1 VNKRPEPK
9 ADPKPIKYKPIRVLI
24 ADDYHFYRYGLR
36 VFLEQH
42 DDINVVGES
51 GTSDETL
58 TAVDGIKPSVVLLD
72 LDLPPEGGLHV
83 LREIAARAPEIR
95 VIVLTSLDDELCLA
109 DAIESGAAGYVLK
122 DAEPP
127 LILSAVRSVGR
138 GGTWL
143 QREMTGKLFEEFSR
157 LARAR
162 REAPD
167 RLLTSREV
175 EVLSL
180 LAQGNRN
187 AEIADKLFISE
198 RTVKVHITNLFRKL
212 GLSDRVQATRYAIRH
227 RLVRA

>member
-1 VNKRPEPK
+1 MPK
-9 ADPKPIKYKPIRVLI
+9 QTSKPAKQQPIRILI

-36 VFLEQH
+36 IFLEEQ
-42 DDINVVGES
+42 DDLHVVAEAGS
-51 GTSDETL
+51 SDQALATVEEF
-58 TAVDGIKPSVVLLD
+58 KPDVVLLD

-83 LREIAARAPEIR
+83 LREISQR
-95 VIVLTSLDDELCLA
+95 VPHTRVVVLTGLDDEVCLA
-109 DAIESGAAGYVLK
+109 DAIESGACGYVLK

-143 QREMTGKLFEEFSR
+143 QREMTGKLFEEFTR

-167 RLLTSREV
+167 RLLTAREV

-180 LAQGNRN
+180 LAQGHRN
-187 AEIADKLFISE
+187 AQIADKLFISE

>member
-1 VNKRPEPK
+1 MPK
-9 ADPKPIKYKPIRVLI
+9 QTSKPAKQQPIRILI

-36 VFLEQH
+36 IFLEEQ
-42 DDINVVGES
+42 DDLHVVAEAGS
-51 GTSDETL
+51 SDQAL
-58 TAVDGIKPSVVLLD
+58 AAVEEFKPDVVLLD

-83 LREIAARAPEIR
+83 LREISQR
-95 VIVLTSLDDELCLA
+95 VPHTRVVVLTGLDDEVCLA
-109 DAIESGAAGYVLK
+109 DAIESGACGYVLK

-143 QREMTGKLFEEFSR
+143 QREMTGKLFEEFTR

-167 RLLTSREV
+167 RLLTAREV

-180 LAQGNRN
+180 LAQGHRN
-187 AEIADKLFISE
+187 AQIADKLFISE

>member
-1 VNKRPEPK
+1 MTKQTPRK
-9 ADPKPIKYKPIRVLI
+9 AGKQKPIRIFI

-36 VFLEQH
+36 VFLEEQ
-42 DDINVVGES
+42 DDFSVVGEAGS
-51 GTSDETL
+51 SEEAL
-58 TAVDGIKPSVVLLD
+58 AGIENLKPDIVLLD

-83 LREIAARAPEIR
+83 LREINGRFPDAK
-95 VIVLTSLDDELCLA
+95 VVVLTGLDDEICLA
-109 DAIESGAAGYVLK
+109 DAIESGASGYVLK

-157 LARAR
+157 LSRAR

-167 RLLTSREV
+167 RLLTAREV

-180 LAQGNRN
+180 LAVGHRN

-198 RTVKVHITNLFRKL
+198 RTVMVHITNLFRKL

>member
-1 VNKRPEPK
+1 MTKEPERK
-9 ADPKPIKYKPIRVLI
+9 QSAGKPIRIII

-36 VFLEQH
+36 IFLEEH
-42 DDINVVGES
+42 DDINVVAEAGSSQEA
-51 GTSDETL
+51 L
-58 TAVDGIKPSVVLLD
+58 TATVTLKPDVVLLD
-72 LDLPPEGGLHV
+72 LDLPPEGGLDV
-83 LREIAARAPEIR
+83 LRKINADCPTTR
-95 VIVLTSLDDELCLA
+95 VIALTGLDDEICLA
-109 DAIESGAAGYVLK
+109 DAIESGASGYVLK

-143 QREMTGKLFEEFSR
+143 QREMTGKLFEEFTR
-157 LARAR
+157 LSRAR

-187 AEIADKLFISE
+187 ADIADKLFISE

-212 GLSDRVQATRYAIRH
+212 GLGDRVQATRYAIRH

>member
-1 VNKRPEPK
+1 MNKRPEPQSAK
-9 ADPKPIKYKPIRVLI
+9 PKPIRIII

-36 VFLEQH
+36 VFLEEQQ
-42 DDINVVGES
+42 DLSVIAEAGS
-51 GTSDETL
+51 SDEAL
-58 TAVDGIKPSVVLLD
+58 SAVTNLKPDVVLLD

-83 LREIAARAPEIR
+83 LREINQRAPDSR
-95 VIVLTSLDDELCLA
+95 VIVLTGLDDEICLA
-109 DAIESGAAGYVLK
+109 DAIESGACGYVLK

-127 LILSAVRSVGR
+127 LILSAVRSVGH

-143 QREMTGKLFEEFSR
+143 QREMTGKLFEEFTR
-157 LARAR
+157 LSRAR

-167 RLLTSREV
+167 RLLTAREV

-180 LAQGNRN
+180 LAQGHRN

>member
-1 VNKRPEPK
+1 
-9 ADPKPIKYKPIRVLI
+9 
-24 ADDYHFYRYGLR
+24 
-36 VFLEQH
+36 
-42 DDINVVGES
+42 VGES
-51 GTSDETL
+51 GASEEAL
-58 TAVDGIKPSVVLLD
+58 ALAENLKPDVVLLD

-83 LREIAARAPEIR
+83 LREISARCPDTR
-95 VIVLTSLDDELCLA
+95 VIVLTGLDDETCLA
-109 DAIESGAAGYVLK
+109 DAIESGASGYVLK

-143 QREMTGKLFEEFSR
+143 QREMTGKLFEEFTRLTRSR
-157 LARAR
+157 RDSP
-162 REAPD
+162 E
-167 RLLTSREV
+167 RLLTAREV

-180 LAQGNRN
+180 LANGNRN

>member
-1 VNKRPEPK
+1 MTKQAEPRPAK
-9 ADPKPIKYKPIRVLI
+9 NKPIRIVI

-36 VFLEQH
+36 VFLEEQE
-42 DDINVVGES
+42 D
-51 GTSDETL
+51 L
-58 TAVDGIKPSVVLLD
+58 SVVAEAASSEEALSTVENLKPDVLLLD

-83 LREIAARAPEIR
+83 LREINARSPDTR
-95 VIVLTSLDDELCLA
+95 VIVLTGLDDEMCLA
-109 DAIESGAAGYVLK
+109 DAIESGACGYVLK

-127 LILSAVRSVGR
+127 LILSAVRSVSR

-143 QREMTGKLFEEFSR
+143 QREMTGKLFEEFTR
-157 LARAR
+157 LSRAR

-167 RLLTSREV
+167 RLLTAREV

-180 LAQGNRN
+180 LAQGHRN
-187 AEIADKLFISE
+187 AAIADKLFISE

>member
-1 VNKRPEPK
+1 MSKQGDKQALKPRPVR
-9 ADPKPIKYKPIRVLI
+9 ILI

-42 DDINVVGES
+42 DDLSVVGEAGS
-51 GTSDETL
+51 SEEAL
-58 TAVDGIKPSVVLLD
+58 AAVEGLKPDIILLD

-83 LREIAARAPEIR
+83 LRETNARAPETR
-95 VIVLTSLDDELCLA
+95 VIVLTGLDDEVCLA
-109 DAIESGAAGYVLK
+109 DAIESGASGYVLK
-122 DAEPP
+122 DADPP
-127 LILSAVRSVGR
+127 LILSAVRSVGK

-143 QREMTGKLFEEFSR
+143 QREMTGKLFEEFTR
-157 LARAR
+157 LARTR

-167 RLLTSREV
+167 RLLTTREV

>member
-1 VNKRPEPK
+1 MTKQAEPRPAK
-9 ADPKPIKYKPIRVLI
+9 HKPIRILI

-36 VFLEQH
+36 VFLEEQQ
-42 DDINVVGES
+42 DLSVVAEAAS
-51 GTSDETL
+51 SEETL
-58 TAVDGIKPSVVLLD
+58 STVENLKPDIVLLD

-83 LREIAARAPEIR
+83 LREINARSPQTR
-95 VIVLTSLDDELCLA
+95 VIVLTGLDDEMCLA
-109 DAIESGAAGYVLK
+109 DAIESGACGYVLK

-143 QREMTGKLFEEFSR
+143 QREMTGKLFEEFTR
-157 LARAR
+157 LSRAR

-167 RLLTSREV
+167 RLLTAREV

-180 LAQGNRN
+180 LAQGHRN
-187 AEIADKLFISE
+187 AAIADKLFISE

>member
-1 VNKRPEPK
+1 MTKRADSK
-9 ADPKPIKYKPIRVLI
+9 AGKQKPIRILI

-36 VFLEQH
+36 LFLEEH
-42 DDINVVGES
+42 DDLNVVGEAGS
-51 GTSDETL
+51 SEEAL
-58 TAVDGIKPSVVLLD
+58 AAVGDLKPDVILLD

-83 LREIAARAPEIR
+83 LREINSSAPEAR
-95 VIVLTSLDDELCLA
+95 VVVLTGLDDEVCLA

-122 DAEPP
+122 DAQPP

-143 QREMTGKLFEEFSR
+143 QREMTGKLFEEFTR

-162 REAPD
+162 HNAPE
-167 RLLTSREV
+167 RLLTAREV

-180 LAQGNRN
+180 LAQGHRN
-187 AEIADKLFISE
+187 AQIADKLFISE

-212 GLSDRVQATRYAIRH
+212 DLTDRVQATRYAIRH
-227 RLVRA
+227 RLVSA

>member
-1 VNKRPEPK
+1 MAKQVNTKVTK
-9 ADPKPIKYKPIRVLI
+9 QKPIRILI

-36 VFLEQH
+36 VFLEEQP
-42 DDINVVGES
+42 DLSVVGEAGS
-51 GTSDETL
+51 SEDTL
-58 TAVDGIKPSVVLLD
+58 SSVEELKPHVVLLD
-72 LDLPPEGGLHV
+72 LDLPSEGGLHV
-83 LREIAARAPEIR
+83 LRQINARTPQTK
-95 VIVLTSLDDELCLA
+95 VIILTGLDDELCLA
-109 DAIESGAAGYVLK
+109 DAIESGASGYVLK

-143 QREMTGKLFEEFSR
+143 QREMTGKLFEDFTR
-157 LARAR
+157 LTRAR

-180 LAQGNRN
+180 VAQGHRN
-187 AEIADKLFISE
+187 AQIADKLFISE

-212 GLSDRVQATRYAIRH
+212 GLNDRVQATRYAIRH

>member
-1 VNKRPEPK
+1 M
-9 ADPKPIKYKPIRVLI
+9 PKPTEAKPPKVKPVRVII
-24 ADDYHFYRYGLR
+24 ADSYHFYRYGLR
-36 VFLEQH
+36 IFLEEQP
-42 DDINVVGES
+42 DISVVNEAGSSE
-51 GTSDETL
+51 EAL
-58 TAVDGIKPSVVLLD
+58 ALVAELKPDVVLLD

-83 LREIAARAPEIR
+83 MREIAARAPDVG
-95 VIVLTSLDDELCLA
+95 VIVLTGLDDELCLA
-109 DAIESGAAGYVLK
+109 DAIESGARGYVLK

-127 LILSAVRSVGR
+127 LILSAVRSVGH

-143 QREMTGKLFEEFSR
+143 QREMTGKLFEEFTRLSR
-157 LARAR
+157 ARA
-162 REAPD
+162 ESPE

-180 LAQGNRN
+180 LAQGHRN

>member
-1 VNKRPEPK
+1 MSKQ
-9 ADPKPIKYKPIRVLI
+9 ASGQATTPIRILI

-36 VFLEQH
+36 VFLEEH
-42 DDINVVGES
+42 DDLHVVGEGGS
-51 GTSDETL
+51 SEDTLSLAETL
-58 TAVDGIKPSVVLLD
+58 KPDVLLLD

-83 LREIAARAPEIR
+83 LREINARLPEVR
-95 VIVLTSLDDELCLA
+95 VIILTGLDDETCLA
-109 DAIESGAAGYVLK
+109 DAIESGACGYVLK

-127 LILSAVRSVGR
+127 LILSAVRSVGK

-143 QREMTGKLFEEFSR
+143 QREMTGKLFEEFTR
-157 LARAR
+157 LTQAR

-167 RLLTSREV
+167 RLLTAREV

-180 LAQGNRN
+180 LAQGHRN
-187 AEIADKLFISE
+187 AAIADKLFISE

>member
-1 VNKRPEPK
+1 MAKQVNTKVTK
-9 ADPKPIKYKPIRVLI
+9 QKPIRILI

-36 VFLEQH
+36 VFLEEQP
-42 DDINVVGES
+42 DLSVVGEAGS
-51 GTSDETL
+51 SEDTL
-58 TAVDGIKPSVVLLD
+58 SSVEELKPHVVLLD
-72 LDLPPEGGLHV
+72 LDLPSEGGLHV
-83 LREIAARAPEIR
+83 LRQINARTPQTK
-95 VIVLTSLDDELCLA
+95 VIILTGLDDELCLA
-109 DAIESGAAGYVLK
+109 DAIESGASGYVLK

-143 QREMTGKLFEEFSR
+143 QREMTGKLFEEFTR
-157 LARAR
+157 LTRAR

-180 LAQGNRN
+180 VAQGHRN
-187 AEIADKLFISE
+187 AQIADKLFISE

-212 GLSDRVQATRYAIRH
+212 GLNDRVQATRYAIRH

>member
-1 VNKRPEPK
+1 MARKEETKSAPK
-9 ADPKPIKYKPIRVLI
+9 QRPIRVVI

-36 VFLEQH
+36 IFLEEQ
-42 DDINVVGES
+42 DDISVVAEA
-51 GTSDETL
+51 GTSDQCLSVVED
-58 TAVDGIKPSVVLLD
+58 VKPTVVLLD

-83 LREIAARAPEIR
+83 LREINGRTPQAR
-95 VIVLTSLDDELCLA
+95 VIVLTGLDDEICLA
-109 DAIESGAAGYVLK
+109 DAIESGACGYVLK

-143 QREMTGKLFEEFSR
+143 QREMTGKLFEEFTR

-162 REAPD
+162 RDAPD

-180 LAQGNRN
+180 LAQGHRN